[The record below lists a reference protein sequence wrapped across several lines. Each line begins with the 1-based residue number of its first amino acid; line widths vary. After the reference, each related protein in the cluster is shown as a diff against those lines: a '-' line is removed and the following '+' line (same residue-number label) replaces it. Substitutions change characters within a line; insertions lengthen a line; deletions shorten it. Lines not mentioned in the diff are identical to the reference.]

1 MRYYM
6 TYLVKDFFFVFFGH
20 SAPVLRAT
28 KMALGNL
35 DIRKNRMHAFSSVHI
50 SKIYRQIDYSSSY
63 FQSVDF

>member
-35 DIRKNRMHAFSSVHI
+35 DIRKIACMLSQVSIEVKFTD
-50 SKIYRQIDYSSSY
+50 K
-63 FQSVDF
+63 